1 MFVIA
6 ILGIRERKNGRELS
20 VERGSNGVNHGVKNT
35 LRAVSKCQ
43 LLVNQN
49 ERQQLSCLEKYIGK

>member
-1 MFVIA
+1 M
-6 ILGIRERKNGRELS
+6 
-20 VERGSNGVNHGVKNT
+20 ERGSNGVNHGVKNT
-35 LRAVSKCQ
+35 RRAVSKCQ